1 MFATYNATAPGKT
14 LNIREA
20 PGGAVI
26 DKLADGQTVPVDVIE
41 RGWCKLEGGY
51 ADARFLTITAEPPA
65 GCEPDADDDNATAET
80 VGSESNKTGGYDENA
95 DNDAANGG
103 NADAEGGS
111 DDNQTAEPPADESDE
126 LYKMTNPQL
135 YDLAKNS
142 GIKVKAGMNKN
153 ALVAAILAGAND

>member
-26 DKLADGQTVPVDVIE
+26 DKLADGKTVPVDVIE
-41 RGWCKLEGGY
+41 RGWCKLDDGY
-51 ADARFLTITAEPPA
+51 ADARFLTI
-65 GCEPDADDDNATAET
+65 
-80 VGSESNKTGGYDENA
+80 
-95 DNDAANGG
+95 
-103 NADAEGGS
+103 
-111 DDNQTAEPPADESDE
+111 TAEPPADESDE

-142 GIKVKAGMNKN
+142 GINVKAGMNKN

>member
-14 LNIREA
+14 LNNREA

-26 DKLADGQTVPVDVIE
+26 DKLADGKTVPVDVIE
-41 RGWCKLEGGY
+41 RGWCKLDDGY

-65 GCEPDADDDNATAET
+65 DESEADDDNATAET
-80 VGSESNKTGGYDENA
+80 GGSENTKTGGSDENA
-95 DNDAANGG
+95 DNDTANDG
-103 NADAEGGS
+103 NTDVEDGN

-142 GIKVKAGMNKN
+142 GINVKAGMNKN